1 MNSVQTIENATL
13 VTITDLDDPKNSTLG
28 ILDGEDN
35 ILMTKK
41 LWKLEI
47 EVGGYYLNMEDAT
60 KTAYNQCLYRIKKI
74 KGCKTTLTKTQVRN
88 DYKCRIEKETTA
100 VTLPAGVT
108 VAQ

>member
-1 MNSVQTIENATL
+1 MNSIQTIENATL
-13 VTITDLDDPKNSTLG
+13 VTITNLDDPKNSTME
-28 ILDGEDN
+28 ILDGKDN

-47 EVGGYYLNMEDAT
+47 EVGGIYLNMEDAT

-74 KGCKTTLTKTQVRN
+74 KGCKTTLTKTQVISN
-88 DYKCRIEKETTA
+88 YKCRIEKETTT